1 MIIPPMVNVIWL
13 DTNECS
19 LSVWQTKEELL
30 ESKPCTIDS
39 IGYLVEEN
47 NEYIIISGDK
57 DYKNEDDI
65 FGRSQVIPK
74 GVIREIQYLV
84 IDQSKECEPN
94 TP

>member
-1 MIIPPMVNVIWL
+1 MSIPPMVNIVWL

-19 LSVWQTKEELL
+19 LSVWQTKVELL

-39 IGYLVEEN
+39 MGYLVEEN
-47 NEYIIISGDK
+47 EEYIIISADK

-74 GVIREIQYLV
+74 GVIKEIQYLT
-84 IDQSKECEPN
+84 IR
-94 TP
+94 